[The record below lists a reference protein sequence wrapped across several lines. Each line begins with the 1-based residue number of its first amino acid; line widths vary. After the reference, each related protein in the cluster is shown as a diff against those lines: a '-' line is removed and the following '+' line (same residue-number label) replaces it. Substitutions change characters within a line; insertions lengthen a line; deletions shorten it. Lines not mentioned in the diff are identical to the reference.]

1 MTMEKFFK
9 YLKSSASL
17 NDFAEALDWLFDDQ
31 KFSEERNWNRGYV
44 SKYTKKIKAQKHL
57 SNAENRVYYGKCI
70 AKDFEKNDDRLPY
83 ITMKSGDSFARDLIR
98 HIRNGI
104 AHGNTN
110 IIIRNGI
117 PHVEINDYS
126 DKPKSQNKQTA
137 KMFLPISYITEFYK
151 LYEEINKSIRHT
163 SQKDRKATKK
173 YAKE

>member
-1 MTMEKFFK
+1 MMEKFFK
-9 YLKSSASL
+9 YLKSSALL

-44 SKYTKKIKAQKHL
+44 SKYTKKIKAQEHL

-83 ITMKSGDSFARDLIR
+83 ITMKSGDSFARDLMR

-104 AHGNTN
+104 AHGNAN

-117 PHVEINDYS
+117 PTLKSTIILI
-126 DKPKSQNKQTA
+126 KPNLK
-137 KMFLPISYITEFYK
+137 
-151 LYEEINKSIRHT
+151 T
-163 SQKDRKATKK
+163 SKRPKCFCQYRI
-173 YAKE
+173 